1 MNYKDTLFLPETE
14 FSMKA
19 SLPKNEPIILEKWT
33 KEKLY
38 EKLRNKLKNN
48 NKFTLHDG
56 PPYANGHL
64 HMGHAL
70 NKILKDIVVRSKQMQ
85 GFNAAFVPGW
95 DCHGLPIEWE
105 VEQGLMKK
113 GDKKKNISI
122 KEFRNKCRKFA
133 EYWIKI
139 QKKEF
144 ERLGILGDWENY
156 YSTMSYKAEAQIV
169 REIGKF
175 LLNGSLYQGS
185 RPVMWSVV
193 EKTALADAEIEY
205 KNRSD
210 NAIYVLFPVDKTN
223 LKIKD
228 KKNVNI
234 LIWTTTP
241 WTIPGNRALAYNKN
255 FSYTLVKEDLSDT
268 YFIAASDLINKL
280 KDDTGLKL
288 KKIRDFS
295 GQEFDK
301 TICKHPL
308 HDFGYKFEVPLLAGD
323 FVTKKEGT
331 GIVHIAPGH
340 GLDDFNLAKKNN
352 IEIPQTI
359 DEGGIFYDDIP
370 LFKGVHVF
378 KVDDKVIEFLKKNK
392 KLLYKK
398 DIFHSYPHSWRSKK
412 PLIFRNTTQWFISL
426 EKQNLRNKAL
436 NALKDITFFPKK
448 GKNRITS
455 MIKDRPDWCV
465 SRQRFWGVPLPIFIN
480 KKTNEPLVD
489 KNVIENI
496 AKIFEKKGSDSWF
509 ELDPS
514 EFLGKKYN
522 KNNFIQIKD
531 IVEVWF
537 DSGSSHAYVL
547 EDRDDLTWPADL
559 YLEGSDQ
566 HRGWFHSSLL
576 QSCGTRNKAPFKNI
590 LSHGFV
596 VDGKGKKMSKSEGNV
611 VSPNE
616 IINKYGT
623 DILRLWTIASDYFE
637 DIKID
642 ENIIKFQVDSYRR
655 IRNTLRF
662 LIGNLK
668 DFDEKKNMDYKS
680 LPDLEKFI
688 LFRIWEINTI
698 IENCIEENNYH
709 KMYKELLIFCSN
721 DLSSFYFDIRKDC
734 LYCDD
739 KLSQKRKSC
748 RSILKIIFDFLT
760 AWLAPILCFTSE
772 EAWLSDNFN
781 NKESVHLRDFPKP
794 DSKWGNNILA
804 KKWDLVLSVRKVV
817 TSAIEIKREKKIIG
831 SSLEALVELK
841 VSRKIK
847 DYINNIN
854 LNDLFIVSSAKIVD
868 KLSEDIFSLDE
879 INDVKVSIRK
889 AEGSKCERCWVID
902 KEVETNKQNLC
913 NRCNG
918 VIDGISKK

>member
-1 MNYKDTLFLPETE
+1 MNYKDTLFLPETD

-19 SLPKNEPIILEKWT
+19 SLPRNEPIILGRWM

-38 EKLRNKLKNN
+38 KKLRNKLKKNK
-48 NKFTLHDG
+48 KFTLHDG

-70 NKILKDIVVRSKQMQ
+70 NKILKDIIIRSKQMQ
-85 GFNAAFVPGW
+85 GFDAAFVPGW

-105 VEQGLMKK
+105 VEQELRKK
-113 GDKKKNISI
+113 GDEKKNISI

-133 EYWIKI
+133 EHWIKI

-144 ERLGILGDWENY
+144 ERFGVLGDWENY
-156 YSTMSYKAEAQIV
+156 YSTMSYKVEAQII

-175 LLNGSLYQGS
+175 LLNGSLYKGS

-205 KNRSD
+205 KDRLD
-210 NAIYVLFPVDKTN
+210 NAIYVLFPIDKTN
-223 LKIKD
+223 VKIED

-241 WTIPGNRALAYNKN
+241 WTIPGNRALAFNKS
-255 FSYTLVKEDLSDT
+255 FSYSLLKENSSDT
-268 YFIAASDLINKL
+268 YFIVASDLVNKL
-280 KDDTGLKL
+280 KNDTGLKI
-288 KKIRDFS
+288 KKIRDFN
-295 GQEFDK
+295 GKDLEK

-308 HDFGYKFEVPLLAGD
+308 DDFGYKFKVPLLAAD
-323 FVTKKEGT
+323 FVTKEEGT

-340 GLDDFNLAKKNN
+340 GLDDFNLAKQNN
-352 IEIPQTI
+352 IDVPKTI
-359 DEGGIFYDDIP
+359 DESGIYYEDIP
-370 LFKGVHVF
+370 LLKGVHVF
-378 KVDDKVIEFLKKNK
+378 KADDKVIEFLEKSK
-392 KLLYKK
+392 KLLYKT

-412 PLIFRNTTQWFISL
+412 PLIYRNTTQWFISL
-426 EKQNLRNKAL
+426 EKGNLREKAI
-436 NALKDITFFPKK
+436 NALKDIDFFPKK

-455 MIKDRPDWCV
+455 MIEDRPDWCI

-480 KKTNEPLVD
+480 KKTNNPLID
-489 KNVIENI
+489 RNVIENI
-496 AKIFEKKGSDSWF
+496 ARIFEKKGSDSWF

-514 EFLGKKYN
+514 EFLGNKYN
-522 KNNFIQIKD
+522 KNDFIQVKD
-531 IVEVWF
+531 VIEVWF
-537 DSGSSHAYVL
+537 DSGSSHVYVL
-547 EDRDDLTWPADL
+547 EDRKDLIWPADL

-576 QSCGTRNKAPFKNI
+576 QSCGTRNKAPFKSI

-611 VSPNE
+611 ISPNE
-616 IINKYGT
+616 IINKYGA
-623 DILRLWTIASDYFE
+623 DIIRLWTVASDYFE

-642 ENIIKFQVDSYRR
+642 ENIIKSQIDSYRR

-668 DFDEKKNMDYKS
+668 GFEDKEKTDYKN
-680 LPDLEKFI
+680 LPGLEKYI
-688 LFRIWEINTI
+688 LFRIWEIDTI
-698 IENCIEENNYH
+698 IESSIKENNYH
-709 KMYKELLIFCSN
+709 KIYKELLLFCSN

-739 KLSQKRKSC
+739 KSNQKRKSC
-748 RSILKIIFDFLT
+748 RSTLKIIFNFLT
-760 AWLAPILCFTSE
+760 AWLAPILCFTTE

-781 NKESVHLRDFPKP
+781 HKDSIHLRMFPKP
-794 DSKWGNNILA
+794 D
-804 KKWDLVLSVRKVV
+804 KKWADINFGEKWKEIINIRKVV

-831 SSLEALVELK
+831 SSLEASVELSASNK
-841 VSRKIK
+841 MK
-847 DYINNIN
+847 DYINDMN

-868 KLSEDIFSLDE
+868 KLSGDIFSLDG
-879 INDVKVSIRK
+879 INDIKVSIKK
-889 AEGSKCERCWVID
+889 AEGSKCERCWIIS
-902 KEVETNKQNLC
+902 KEVNNNKNLC

-918 VIDGISKK
+918 VVNDNTKK